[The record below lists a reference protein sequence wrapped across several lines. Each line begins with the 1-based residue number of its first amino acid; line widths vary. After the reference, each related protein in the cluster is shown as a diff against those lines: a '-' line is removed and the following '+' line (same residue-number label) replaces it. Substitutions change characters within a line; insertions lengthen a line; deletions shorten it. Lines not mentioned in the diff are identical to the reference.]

1 MAFDTVLANFVSKS
15 PILIPEKSG
24 TSKSYVINCLKEY
37 FEKEK
42 VPFLVTA
49 STGIASILIGGKTLH
64 SAFSVFS
71 SNEKY
76 FSGLS
81 PTNINGKAMALCE
94 VLFVDEVAMVTKEI
108 FNLID
113 KKLREIRGQ
122 IVDKRFIN
130 YSFGGVMLIL
140 TGVLGQVPCV
150 TKKGDDISE
159 FNAMFN
165 HMDEFKKS
173 LMNE

>member
-1 MAFDTVLANFVSKS
+1 
-15 PILIPEKSG
+15 
-24 TSKSYVINCLKEY
+24 
-37 FEKEK
+37 
-42 VPFLVTA
+42 
-49 STGIASILIGGKTLH
+49 
-64 SAFSVFS
+64 VFS

-94 VLFVDEVAMVTKEI
+94 VLFVDEVTMVTKEI

-140 TGVLGQVPCV
+140 TGDLGQVPCV

-165 HMDEFKKS
+165 HMDEFKKFNNIKR
-173 LMNE
+173 MVNICIITNMKKVNVNKKNNVVIAMM